1 VVELTSREPTNKVS
15 EAKRRLA
22 LRFPKEGRVDVAIA
36 TNMISVGLDIT
47 RLGLM
52 VVLGQPKTCAEYI
65 QATSRVGRDTE
76 LPGLVVTLLNIH
88 RPRDRSH
95 FERFEVF
102 HQSFYRTV
110 EATSVTPF
118 SPRALDRGLAATLV
132 ALSRLGHA
140 PMTPARG
147 AVEILHERNGLDF
160 VVQTL
165 ADRASSHATL
175 ETAESEALR
184 RNVRDRAN
192 DLFDTWSRIA
202 HDYRE
207 NGTALQYNP
216 SEVGAARP
224 LLHDFLDPEL
234 KTMHPR
240 HKQFRANRSM
250 RDVEPSVNLWLR
262 TMDNV
267 DIEQEDQP

>member
-1 VVELTSREPTNKVS
+1 M
-15 EAKRRLA
+15 
-22 LRFPKEGRVDVAIA
+22 AIA

-65 QATSRVGRDTE
+65 QATSRVGRDIE
-76 LPGLVVTLLNIH
+76 RPGLVVTLLNIH

-95 FERFEVF
+95 YERFEVF

-118 SPRALDRGLAATLV
+118 SPRALDRGLAGTLV

-140 PMTPARG
+140 PMTPAKG
-147 AVEILHERNGLDF
+147 AAEILHERNALDF
-160 VVQTL
+160 VVQAL
-165 ADRASSHATL
+165 SDRASSHAT
-175 ETAESEALR
+175 AGNGRGRGPAAGRSRPR
-184 RNVRDRAN
+184 RTTFSTTGARSLTTITD
-192 DLFDTWSRIA
+192 
-202 HDYRE
+202 
-207 NGTALQYNP
+207 NGTALQYNQ

-240 HKQFRANRSM
+240 HQQFRANRSM

-267 DIEQEDQP
+267 DIEQEDQA